1 MQDTRFWHPFAD
13 MGAVRGHELVIERG
27 EDVWVWDEQGRRYLD
42 ATASLWYANVGHGRG
57 EIAAAISEQLSK
69 IEAYSA
75 FGDLATRPTLELAE
89 LLADRAPMPSRVF
102 LTSGGGDSIDVAAKL
117 ARRYWFELG
126 QPERTMLVGRTQGY
140 HGTHGYGT
148 AIGGIPA
155 NRVGFGPQV
164 EAEQVPHDSV
174 EALEQAFATIGAER
188 IAAFFLEPVIGAGGV
203 YPPGHRYIEG
213 VSALCE
219 RNDVLLVA
227 DAVICGFGRLGNWCG
242 IERWDAK
249 ADMITFAK
257 GVTSGYLPLGGV
269 IISDRVAE
277 PFWTAPSAPMF
288 RHGAT
293 YAGHSACTAA
303 ALANLAILEREN
315 LIPRGAEME
324 KPLFDALNGLAG
336 HPAVGEVRRRH
347 ARGDR
352 PRRRA
357 AGARSRRARPPD
369 DGRPRGRRA
378 AAPAR
383 PRHRRFAAADRRP
396 RALRADRAGDRGRA
410 RRGRRR
416 VSRRRRLSGGRAASA
431 ASASAAPSAACRGTS
446 AARAPASGGW

>member
-42 ATASLWYANVGHGRG
+42 ATASLWYANVGHGRP

-75 FGDLATRPTLELAE
+75 FGDLSSRPTLELAE

-148 AIGGIPA
+148 AIGGIAA
-155 NRVGFGPQV
+155 NRIGFGPQI
-164 EAEQVPHDSV
+164 ESEQVPHDSV
-174 EALEQAFATIGAER
+174 EALEEAFTRIGAER

-227 DAVICGFGRLGNWCG
+227 DAVICGFGRLGNWFG

-277 PFWTAPSAPMF
+277 PFWQPPSAPMF

-293 YAGHSACTAA
+293 YAGHAACTAA

-324 KPLFDALNGLAG
+324 KPLFDALNALAG
-336 HPAVGEVRRRH
+336 HPAVGEVRGGVGTLAAIDLDAELLQRDPAALGRLTMGAREAGVLLRQL
-347 ARGDR
+347 ARGIAVS
-352 PRRRA
+352 PPLTAGPEHFELIAQGIA
-357 AGARSRRARPPD
+357 AGLD
-369 DGRPRGRRA
+369 A
-378 AAPAR
+378 AA
-383 PRHRRFAAADRRP
+383 
-396 RALRADRAGDRGRA
+396 GR
-410 RRGRRR
+410 
-416 VSRRRRLSGGRAASA
+416 
-431 ASASAAPSAACRGTS
+431 
-446 AARAPASGGW
+446 